1 MATALYPGA
10 FKPPHRGH
18 FEVVKKLLDGT
29 HNGKLYTKDTSD
41 RDATSALAGKTDKID
56 PIDKVVIFIGAKER
70 NGISTDI
77 SVAIWEVYKKYLGNV
92 ELYYEVSNP
101 MQNASSYA
109 KKRPDEK
116 FYAITGIRS
125 EEDMIDLKR
134 ISSFKNR
141 ENVEGLII
149 SAPGG
154 TRATDFRQAIL
165 SGNLDSVRDFF
176 PKELKR
182 EEILGIIRMLKDS
195 IIAERMQKALEET
208 MQNLFEEEKV
218 EERTTALSL
227 KPTKSADR
235 AQLLTLFNRIRNQ
248 IETPG
253 VKVVFKDDH
262 IEVGLEDY
270 RQDQFDFKPYMA
282 SLLEHMIDEGMKIVP
297 LPEITIK
304 RDVNEAGNFFGKT
317 AYYDPNVKEVVL
329 YVEGRHPKD
338 IMRSFSHEM
347 IHHMQN
353 LENRLG
359 SIGTSN
365 TNEDDNLL
373 KIEQEA
379 YLKGNITFRNWE
391 DKIKNQDKEV
401 MAEGKYDKLT
411 NVLSKIAF
419 EFFKDVHDRGDK
431 KGEFTFKVGNPDHDN
446 VDIESREFEFD
457 FMGIVKYTKDEYK
470 VDGGANAGYDDDGD
484 EIQPMLNVA
493 FKIPKN
499 PDWQEVSMDIKDV
512 VRHELEHLTQDGEN
526 VRSGKYL
533 PDDKDLRDL
542 MDAGMLDKDLY
553 FTLDKEVDAMI
564 QGLYYKAKKSK
575 KPFADVVDDYLNKA
589 MISLDNKEKVLTL
602 WRKRLP
608 ALGIKQRL

>member
-41 RDATSALAGKTDKID
+41 KDATAALAGKTDKIE

-92 ELYYEVSNP
+92 ELYYEAANP
-101 MQNASSYA
+101 MQNASAYA
-109 KKRPDEK
+109 KKRPEEK

-125 EEDMIDLKR
+125 EEDAIDLRR

-149 SAPGG
+149 AAPGG
-154 TRATDFRQAIL
+154 TRATDFRQTIL
-165 SGNLDSVRDFF
+165 SGNLDNVRDFF

-195 IIAERMQKALEET
+195 IIAERMQKALEDT
-208 MQNLFEEEKV
+208 MQGLFEEERV
-218 EERTTALSL
+218 EERTTAMSL

-270 RQDQFDFKPYMA
+270 KQDQFDFKPYMS
-282 SLLEHMIDEGMKIVP
+282 SLLEHMIDEGMKITP

-365 TNEDDNLL
+365 TNEDDDLL

-391 DKIKNQDKEV
+391 DKIKN
-401 MAEGKYDKLT
+401 
-411 NVLSKIAF
+411 
-419 EFFKDVHDRGDK
+419 
-431 KGEFTFKVGNPDHDN
+431 
-446 VDIESREFEFD
+446 
-457 FMGIVKYTKDEYK
+457 
-470 VDGGANAGYDDDGD
+470 GY
-484 EIQPMLNVA
+484 E
-493 FKIPKN
+493 
-499 PDWQEVSMDIKDV
+499 
-512 VRHELEHLTQDGEN
+512 
-526 VRSGKYL
+526 
-533 PDDKDLRDL
+533 
-542 MDAGMLDKDLY
+542 
-553 FTLDKEVDAMI
+553 
-564 QGLYYKAKKSK
+564 
-575 KPFADVVDDYLNKA
+575 
-589 MISLDNKEKVLTL
+589 
-602 WRKRLP
+602 
-608 ALGIKQRL
+608 